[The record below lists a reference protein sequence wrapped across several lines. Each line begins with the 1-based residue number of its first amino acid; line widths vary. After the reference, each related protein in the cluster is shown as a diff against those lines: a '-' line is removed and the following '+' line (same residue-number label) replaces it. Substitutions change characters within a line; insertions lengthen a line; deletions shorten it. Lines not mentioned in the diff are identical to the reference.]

1 MKKTTII
8 LSIAALALVGTLMM
22 GCNKLDDILP
32 IKEGEVAPVKI
43 TLNLD
48 ESAQTRALNI
58 IGNKGVKTFAVG
70 DKIMVFYVRSLGK
83 VYRIE
88 SEALTT
94 EDITHD
100 GKSATFRVTLPS
112 KNSDKPINGGH
123 VRYIYPAAIAKTSGY
138 SPIDDDHTIN
148 FDLLASKQDGTLE
161 KLSSSFDLS
170 VFDGTAPAQYTLPT
184 EGTLENKLTICSFTL
199 KNSDGSSEI
208 TGETTMIIRDG
219 TNVYTVNHWTTTGP
233 IYVAMRPTDNA
244 NIEITA
250 TTGVNVYTK
259 SLTGKTYAAGNGY
272 DLRLRMTQQ
281 GTRKGGFFTI
291 NASGKMVEFSKGNL
305 QATYDSD
312 AVGDK
317 WTWGFASHQ
326 YDYLGEASGNILV
339 NGNGTLSGD
348 GTVDLFGWSTNSTY
362 FGINNSTNDG
372 DYSGDFV
379 DWGTLDID
387 GNGANYWRTMSSAA
401 ESTTEWWYLMRDRA
415 TGATIKE
422 TANARFTVATINTDG
437 TAVNGIIIFPDSYNG
452 PVADKGDDIK
462 WGSKIN
468 SYSVSSFSNGAS
480 CTIAGWEEL
489 DNAGCVFL
497 PVSGHRSGNTVS
509 NVNSEVRYSSSSSK
523 STTEINTLYYDG
535 GTVYWNLDS
544 KYKKEGCAVRLVHE
558 VN

>member
-1 MKKTTII
+1 MKKTTIF
-8 LSIAALALVGTLMM
+8 LSIAVLTLVGTLMM
-22 GCNKLDDILP
+22 GCNKLDDIQP
-32 IKEGEVAPVKI
+32 IEEGDVAPVKI

-58 IGNKGVKTFAVG
+58 VGNKGIKTFAVG
-70 DKIMVFYVRSLGK
+70 DKIMVFYEKKWKSQA
-83 VYRIE
+83 YRVE
-88 SEALTT
+88 SAALTA
-94 EDITHD
+94 EDITLD
-100 GKSATFRVTLPS
+100 GKSASFSVTLPS
-112 KNSDKPINGGH
+112 NTNNQPKNGGH
-123 VRYIYPAAIAKTSGY
+123 VRYIYPAAAAKTSGY
-138 SPIDDDHTIN
+138 DPIDDDHTIN
-148 FDLLASKQDGTLE
+148 FNALATQQDGTLE
-161 KLSSSFDLS
+161 KLSSCFDLS
-170 VFDGTAPAQYTLPT
+170 VFDGTAPALYTLPT
-184 EGTLENKLTICSFTL
+184 EGTLENKLTICAFTL

-208 TGETTMIIRDG
+208 TGETTMIIREG
-219 TNVYTVNHWTTTGP
+219 TNVYTVNHWATTGP

-244 NIEITA
+244 NIDITA
-250 TTGVNVYTK
+250 TTGTNIYTK
-259 SLTGKTYAAGNGY
+259 SLTGKTYLAGNGY
-272 DLRLRMTQQ
+272 DLRLKMTQQ
-281 GTRKGGFFTI
+281 PGAHKGFFTI
-291 NASGKMVEFSKGNL
+291 NASGKMVEFSTGNL
-305 QATYDSD
+305 QATYD
-312 AVGDK
+312 AVGNN
-317 WTWGFASHQ
+317 WTWGFAPHQ
-326 YDYLGEASGNILV
+326 YDHLGNSSGNILV

-362 FGINNSTNDG
+362 FGINNSIDNN

-401 ESTTEWWYLMRDRA
+401 ESTTEWWYLMRTRA
-415 TGATIKE
+415 TGVTING

-535 GTVYWNLDS
+535 GTVYWNLGS